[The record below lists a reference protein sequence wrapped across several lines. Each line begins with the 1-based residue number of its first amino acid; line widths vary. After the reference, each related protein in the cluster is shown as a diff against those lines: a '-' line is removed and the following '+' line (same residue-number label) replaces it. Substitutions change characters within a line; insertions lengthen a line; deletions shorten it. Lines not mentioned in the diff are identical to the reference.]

1 MDVETLT
8 ILKGDETLRRRLAL
22 IMVLCL
28 AMGLFVGCGQA
39 DNGATPDPADTD
51 TSWQEIQDKGYFVM
65 GLDDAFPPMGFRDEN
80 NEIVGFDIDMA
91 KEAASRLGVEVKF
104 QPISWDAK
112 GEELNSGNI
121 DVIWNGF
128 TITEERQQEFL
139 FTKPYIEDHQIIV
152 VRPDSTINTKADL
165 AGKEVGIQAGSSAI
179 EAVMAD
185 AATYETIKDDLREFD
200 TNDMALRDLAGGGLE
215 AVVVDEVVG
224 RYYISKHP
232 GEYRVLEENFGLE
245 AFGVG
250 LRLTDKA
257 FLAELDKAL
266 DEMKADG
273 TAAEI
278 SKKWFGEDITKK

>member
-1 MDVETLT
+1 MIVEGVETLR
-8 ILKGDETLRRRLAL
+8 KRLAL
-22 IMVLCL
+22 LIVLCL
-28 AMGLFVGCGQA
+28 VLGLAAGCGGQA
-39 DNGATPDPADTD
+39 ADKGDAQEPAAD
-51 TSWQEIQDKGYFVM
+51 TSWQEIQDKGYFIV

-80 NEIVGFDIDMA
+80 NEIVGFDIDLA

-128 TITEERQQEFL
+128 TITEERKKEFL
-139 FTKPYIEDHQIIV
+139 FTKPYIADRQIIV
-152 VRPDSTINTKADL
+152 VRPDSPIATKADL
-165 AGKEVGIQAGSSAI
+165 AGKEVGIQAGSSAV

-185 AATYETIKDDLREFD
+185 EATYETIKDTLREFD
-200 TNDMALRDLAGGGLE
+200 TNDMALRDLAGGGLD

-232 GEYRVLEENFGLE
+232 GEYKVLEENFGME
-245 AFGVG
+245 EFGVG

-257 FLAELDKAL
+257 FHAELDRVL

-273 TAAEI
+273 TASDI
-278 SKKWFGEDITKK
+278 SMKWIGEDIIKK

>member
-1 MDVETLT
+1 MIVEGVETLR
-8 ILKGDETLRRRLAL
+8 KRLAL
-22 IMVLCL
+22 LIVLCL
-28 AMGLFVGCGQA
+28 VLGLAAGCGGQA
-39 DNGATPDPADTD
+39 ADKGDAQEPAAD
-51 TSWQEIQDKGYFVM
+51 TSWQEIQDKGYFIV
-65 GLDDAFPPMGFRDEN
+65 GLDDAFPAMGFRDEN
-80 NEIVGFDIDMA
+80 NEIVGFDIDLA

-128 TITEERQQEFL
+128 TITEERKKEFL
-139 FTKPYIEDHQIIV
+139 FTKPYIADRQIIV
-152 VRPDSTINTKADL
+152 VRPDSPIATKADL
-165 AGKEVGIQAGSSAI
+165 AGKEVGIQAGSSAV

-185 AATYETIKDDLREFD
+185 EATYETIKDTLREFD
-200 TNDMALRDLAGGGLE
+200 TNDMALRDLAGGGLD

-232 GEYRVLEENFGLE
+232 GEYKVLEENFGME
-245 AFGVG
+245 EFGVG

-257 FLAELDKAL
+257 FHAELDRVL

-273 TAAEI
+273 TASDI
-278 SKKWFGEDITKK
+278 SMKWFGEDIIKK

>member
-1 MDVETLT
+1 M
-8 ILKGDETLRRRLAL
+8 I
-22 IMVLCL
+22 VLCL
-28 AMGLFVGCGQA
+28 VLGLAAGCGGQA
-39 DNGATPDPADTD
+39 ADKGDAQEPAAD
-51 TSWQEIQDKGYFVM
+51 TSWQEIQDKGYFIV

-80 NEIVGFDIDMA
+80 NEIVGFDIDLA

-128 TITEERQQEFL
+128 TITEERKKEFL
-139 FTKPYIEDHQIIV
+139 FTKPYIADRQIIV
-152 VRPDSTINTKADL
+152 VRPDSPIATKADL
-165 AGKEVGIQAGSSAI
+165 AGKEVGIQAGSSAV

-185 AATYETIKDDLREFD
+185 EATYETIKDTLREFD
-200 TNDMALRDLAGGGLE
+200 TNDMALRDLAGGGLD

-232 GEYRVLEENFGLE
+232 GEYKVLEENFGME
-245 AFGVG
+245 EFGVG

-257 FLAELDKAL
+257 FHAELDRVL

-273 TAAEI
+273 TASDI
-278 SKKWFGEDITKK
+278 SMKWFGEDIIKK